1 MTRCEL
7 ATALL
12 DEIERTRA
20 QLERLRTAFVTRQE
34 ERTSGV
40 DKCEECQR
48 LWKAYQKATIQ
59 SVQLDEEVRSM
70 TEDES
75 LQTFSE
81 ATTKAEAAEQ
91 LRVEAR
97 QRLAEHQAAS
107 GHR

>member
-34 ERTSGV
+34 ERTRGM

-48 LWKAYQKATIQ
+48 LWKAYHKATIQ
-59 SVQLDEEVRSM
+59 FVQLDEELRSI
-70 TEDES
+70 TEDQGLEKLS
-75 LQTFSE
+75 GTR
-81 ATTKAEAAEQ
+81 AEAAER

-97 QRLAEHQAAS
+97 QRLAEHQAAT

>member
-34 ERTSGV
+34 ERTSGM

-48 LWKAYQKATIQ
+48 LWKAYHKATIQ

-75 LQTFSE
+75 LQKFRE
-81 ATTKAEAAEQ
+81 ATTKAETAEQ

-97 QRLAEHQAAS
+97 KRLAEHQAATE
-107 GHR
+107 RL

>member
-34 ERTSGV
+34 ERTSGM
-40 DKCEECQR
+40 DKCEECQS

-75 LQTFSE
+75 LQKFSE

-97 QRLAEHQAAS
+97 QRLTEHQAAT